1 MDFLCQECGQGF
13 EIIWKFNS
21 PSLKT
26 VLQNLVNLKETLP
39 DRAEDFIKYLQSI
52 QDLHIMCIEE
62 KLPSDFRETLAK
74 FKDCFNKLYNNF
86 HLNMTLKIHVIFHH
100 YEEYFETTGTNFRT
114 TNGEHHEA
122 VHHSL
127 KVFERKK
134 GFHQQK
140 KLGTLLHQ
148 QKSLLSISCF
158 NVLRAGFVPQN
169 EFRLKKRKRT
179 ESESS
184 SGSGPSSSPIKKSA
198 LKKSFVKRFLDI
210 VE

>member
-1 MDFLCQECGQGF
+1 M
-13 EIIWKFNS
+13 
-21 PSLKT
+21 
-26 VLQNLVNLKETLP
+26 VNLKETLP

-62 KLPSDFRETLAK
+62 KLPSH
-74 FKDCFNKLYNNF
+74 KLYDNF

-114 TNGEHHEA
+114 TNVEHHEA

-198 LKKSFVKRFLDI
+198 LKKSFVNRFLDI